1 VRRELLPGLATPLIV
16 AHAGGAAVAGGD
28 VFAGID
34 RAVSAGVPM
43 VELDVRRTRD
53 EALVVHH
60 GGRPGER
67 SLARRRLS
75 ELEASVPLLDDVLS
89 HVGDRL
95 AVNLELKEAGYEDDV
110 LRLALDRVRG
120 ERLVVTSFLDDALRA
135 TRRSA
140 PEIATGLVVGRGPS
154 LAHIRETI
162 SDLSPFGRLH
172 AAAADF
178 LAPNH
183 HLDVVAI
190 RARAASRGIPLLVW
204 TVNER
209 EKLDAALL
217 DRRLLGVITDNFDL
231 TR

>member
-1 VRRELLPGLATPLIV
+1 
-16 AHAGGAAVAGGD
+16 
-28 VFAGID
+28 
-34 RAVSAGVPM
+34 
-43 VELDVRRTRD
+43 
-53 EALVVHH
+53 
-60 GGRPGER
+60 
-67 SLARRRLS
+67 
-75 ELEASVPLLDDVLS
+75 
-89 HVGDRL
+89 VGDRS
-95 AVNLELKEAGYEDDV
+95 AVNLELKEAGYEDDI

-135 TRRSA
+135 VRTAA
-140 PEIATGLVVGRGPS
+140 PEIATGLVVGGRPS
-154 LAHIRETI
+154 LARIRETI

-172 AAAADF
+172 AAGADF